1 MIVIDGVIWQSEG
14 FSRSPL
20 LDQSYLWLSLIEEWV
35 KAKKATKFVVLSR
48 GQTWLPPGT
57 FFSEIPRFAFAE
69 ADEEVALAGAKAGSR
84 SGLRRAAGLF
94 ASRSQTRGIPSELGL
109 GSS

>member
-35 KAKKATKFVVLSR
+35 KAKKATKFVVLTR

-57 FFSEIPRFAFAE
+57 FFFRDPPLCFC
-69 ADEEVALAGAKAGSR
+69 
-84 SGLRRAAGLF
+84 
-94 ASRSQTRGIPSELGL
+94 RGR
-109 GSS
+109 